1 MRNIIFRKSLQ
12 WGVIVLFLGIS
23 ISLVVAEIIT
33 TITKVMLDKFLV
45 YYILLGLEI
54 LLAHICL
61 IISKQ
66 QKKTFYFIFGYY
78 LFFSIMAIM
87 VMAPLAKQS
96 SPAAI
101 NVSDPETIS
110 YYVKEI
116 NLGVLMILTLHY
128 GYWAL
133 VMAKGYKKS
142 PPCSIIW
149 KK

>member
-1 MRNIIFRKSLQ
+1 
-12 WGVIVLFLGIS
+12 
-23 ISLVVAEIIT
+23 
-33 TITKVMLDKFLV
+33 MLDKFLV

-87 VMAPLAKQS
+87 VMAPLAKQL

-142 PPCSIIW
+142 PPCSIMEKI
-149 KK
+149 KYANL

>member
-87 VMAPLAKQS
+87 VMVSLVKQL

>member
-1 MRNIIFRKSLQ
+1 M
-12 WGVIVLFLGIS
+12 LF
-23 ISLVVAEIIT
+23 AEIIT

-87 VMAPLAKQS
+87 VMVSLAKQL

-142 PPCSIIW
+142 PPCRSPMLRSCGIQCHELLLYPVSTR
-149 KK
+149 

>member
-54 LLAHICL
+54 LLAH
-61 IISKQ
+61 
-66 QKKTFYFIFGYY
+66 FYFIFGYY

-87 VMAPLAKQS
+87 VMAPLAKQL